1 MKIKTGSSRT
11 VKVRVVSFQTIR
23 RDLMNALRKKR
34 PALYNNIE
42 NVILHQ
48 DNAPS
53 HTAARTQLEI
63 DVLGLQ
69 RAAHPPYSPDLAPLD
84 FSYFPQLK
92 SHLRGNRFQDRE
104 ELMYAIQEFNRS
116 LDSGWFSDMFQKWVK
131 RHRKCIVH
139 NGEYFEK
146 E

>member
-1 MKIKTGSSRT
+1 M
-11 VKVRVVSFQTIR
+11 VFHFQTLR

-42 NVILHQ
+42 NVMLHQ

-53 HTAARTQLEI
+53 HTAASTQLEI
-63 DVLGLQ
+63 DVMGLQ
-69 RAAHPPYSPDLAPLD
+69 RAVHPPYSPDLAPLD

-92 SHLRGNRFQDRE
+92 SHLRGKRFQDRH
-104 ELMYAIQEFNRS
+104 ELLCAIQEFNRS
-116 LDSGWFSDMFQKWVK
+116 LDSAWFSDMFQKWVK
-131 RHRKCIVH
+131 RHHKCITH

>member
-1 MKIKTGSSRT
+1 
-11 VKVRVVSFQTIR
+11 
-23 RDLMNALRKKR
+23 MNALRKKR

-42 NVILHQ
+42 NVILHH
-48 DNAPS
+48 DNASS

-63 DVLGLQ
+63 NVLGLQ
-69 RAAHPPYSPDLAPLD
+69 RAVHPPYSPDLAPLD

-92 SHLRGNRFQDRE
+92 SHLQGNRFQDRK

-116 LDSGWFSDMFQKWVK
+116 LDSRWFSDMFQKWVK
-131 RHRKCIVH
+131 RHRNCIVH

>member
-1 MKIKTGSSRT
+1 MH
-11 VKVRVVSFQTIR
+11 
-23 RDLMNALRKKR
+23 ALRKKR

-84 FSYFPQLK
+84 FAYFSQLK
-92 SHLRGNRFQDRE
+92 SHLRGKRFQDRE
-104 ELMYAIQEFNRS
+104 ELMYVIQQFNRS
-116 LDSGWFSDMFQKWVK
+116 LDSGWFGDMFQKWVK
-131 RHRKCIVH
+131 RHRKCIAH

>member
-1 MKIKTGSSRT
+1 MEIKTGSSRT

-48 DNAPS
+48 EAMHPVIPLPGHS
-53 HTAARTQLEI
+53 WRSMCWVYRELRT
-63 DVLGLQ
+63 
-69 RAAHPPYSPDLAPLD
+69 PPYSPDLALLD

-92 SHLRGNRFQDRE
+92 SHLRANRFQDRE
-104 ELMYAIQEFNRS
+104 ELMYAIQEFNR
-116 LDSGWFSDMFQKWVK
+116 VI
-131 RHRKCIVH
+131 R
-139 NGEYFEK
+139 
-146 E
+146 